1 MPCNIMKYA
10 DIYQPALV
18 SRDRNRTASV
28 NVRGPLQKLNY
39 KMPLTGN
46 TTPFGA
52 NHDPGNTF
60 IAWDH
65 NEIILGLFSKFFR
78 WNRI

>member
-1 MPCNIMKYA
+1 MPCHIMKYA

-18 SRDRNRTASV
+18 SRDRNSTASV
-28 NVRGPLQKLNY
+28 KERDPLQKLNY

-46 TTPFGA
+46 TAPLGT
-52 NHDPGNTF
+52 NNNPGNTF

-65 NEIILGLFSKFFR
+65 NEIILGKL
-78 WNRI
+78 